1 MSDDTTSAADISGV
15 GSTDLLGDEALAL
28 GRWLAQAYR
37 EMDECRYAAIVLP
50 ADECKD
56 HMIMRCPVIQGTRNQ
71 MALRRF
77 ADGEADKDAL
87 ARAFAKLKASPNA

>member
-37 EMDECRYAAIVLP
+37 EMDECRYAAIALR
-50 ADECKD
+50 ADEC
-56 HMIMRCPVIQGTRNQ
+56 N
-71 MALRRF
+71 
-77 ADGEADKDAL
+77 
-87 ARAFAKLKASPNA
+87 